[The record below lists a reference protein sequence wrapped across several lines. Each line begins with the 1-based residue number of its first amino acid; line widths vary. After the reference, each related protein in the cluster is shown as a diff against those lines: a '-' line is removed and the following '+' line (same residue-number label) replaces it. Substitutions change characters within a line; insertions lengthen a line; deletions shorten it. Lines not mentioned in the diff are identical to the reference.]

1 MPRPSKKS
9 QYKVVAKR
17 VIYAVINPLT
27 KEFYIGHAEPQNL
40 KNHYSKIYNI
50 QKYKT
55 DASIKALKDQ
65 GLKPCMFVLEEV
77 QDTKVI
83 AYRYVVVWTRIF
95 LEQGYINL
103 DKGEVI
109 SYANDLLEDNI
120 VRYNE
125 RKQADL
131 RETCVCQN
139 CVFPNY
145 GKKMCPL
152 KKTNNQ

>member
-1 MPRPSKKS
+1 M
-9 QYKVVAKR
+9 
-17 VIYAVINPLT
+17 
-27 KEFYIGHAEPQNL
+27 
-40 KNHYSKIYNI
+40 
-50 QKYKT
+50 
-55 DASIKALKDQ
+55 
-65 GLKPCMFVLEEV
+65 
-77 QDTKVI
+77 I

>member
-1 MPRPSKKS
+1 M
-9 QYKVVAKR
+9 
-17 VIYAVINPLT
+17 
-27 KEFYIGHAEPQNL
+27 
-40 KNHYSKIYNI
+40 
-50 QKYKT
+50 
-55 DASIKALKDQ
+55 
-65 GLKPCMFVLEEV
+65 
-77 QDTKVI
+77 I

-145 GKKMCPL
+145 GNKMCP
-152 KKTNNQ
+152 